1 MDETGDSKQQL
12 FDNFSIS
19 AGAVPPE
26 SAKSQEQD
34 TEIVS

>member
-34 TEIVS
+34 AEIVS